1 MNILLILIF
10 LVRLIDFIE
19 NLSINSITNKFSLN
33 IESWTVTVIY
43 IEGITLVR
51 KCFVWNHTKNANL
64 LVQL

>member
-33 IESWTVTVIY
+33 KESWTVTVIY

>member
-51 KCFVWNHTKNANL
+51 KCFL
-64 LVQL
+64 